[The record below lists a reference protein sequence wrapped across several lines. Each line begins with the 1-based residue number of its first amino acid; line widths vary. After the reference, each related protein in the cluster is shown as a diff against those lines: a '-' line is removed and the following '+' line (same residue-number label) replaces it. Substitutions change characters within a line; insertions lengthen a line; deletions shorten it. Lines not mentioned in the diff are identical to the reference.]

1 MQVRHLVLGLLMR
14 FDFTDSTDSLS
25 NYDTFNDD
33 WTEPHPVPHLELSVA
48 GLFALRLSLVEM

>member
-14 FDFTDSTDSLS
+14 FDSTDSTD
-25 NYDTFNDD
+25 YDTFNDD

-48 GLFALRLSLVEM
+48 GVFALRLSLVEM